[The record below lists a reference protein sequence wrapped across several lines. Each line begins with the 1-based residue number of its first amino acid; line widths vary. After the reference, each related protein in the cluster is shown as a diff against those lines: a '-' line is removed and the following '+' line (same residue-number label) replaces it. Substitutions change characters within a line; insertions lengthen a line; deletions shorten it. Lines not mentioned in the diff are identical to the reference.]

1 MPAEPVLGP
10 SGRTRGLKLSKP
22 ISAHGETV
30 SELSFRDPV
39 ARDLKEFRIGDATVG
54 NWLPLIAALAG
65 IPPSSVESMC
75 PADVLAAIDVVA
87 PLLLPP
93 PSTGQT

>member
-1 MPAEPVLGP
+1 MSATITLA
-10 SGRTRGLKLSKP
+10 KP
-22 ISAHGETV
+22 IQAHGETITALV
-30 SELSFRDPV
+30 FRDPC

-54 NWLPLIAALAG
+54 NWLPLIASLAG

-93 PSTGQT
+93 PSTGAT